1 MSVTQQT
8 LVYEKISKTCKIAIP
23 VIYLAALLTFI
34 GLAMFAIMIFGD
46 GTFKLNNVEVTNI
59 PLVSKLVLSIGA
71 VVMLYFLLRIFWL
84 ILNVAKRFKARLVFD
99 DTTAEYARLT
109 AFNFLLFQVVV
120 FVFSFFPMFLV
131 GEVDIDI
138 INPIIAIVFAYLFA
152 WVLRIGCELKAENDL
167 TV

>member
-23 VIYLAALLTFI
+23 VIYLAALITFI

-46 GTFKLNNVEVTNI
+46 GTFKFHNTEAANI
-59 PLVSKLVLSIGA
+59 TFASKIVLSISA

-84 ILNVAKRFKARLVFD
+84 ILHVAKRFKAGQVFD

-120 FVFSFFPMFLV
+120 FILSVFPMFLV

-138 INPIIAIVFAYLFA
+138 INRIISIVFAYLFA
-152 WVLRIGCELKAENDL
+152 WVLRVGCELKAENDL